1 MRRKFELV
9 VMVIGSVL
17 LLVGCSFKRSGALMT
32 KKTATKTAAKTET
45 VYYQNLTK
53 ADKAKVNF
61 KFKLDQDETKDN
73 YADPVYV
80 VSMKVTNR
88 SKKTIKFNRT
98 KFVFILNDD
107 KKLSKKRGVLKVK
120 AGQTESVDQLF
131 TTIPEQSTLGDGIIE
146 YLNKTNKLAYADFK
160 NGVAKSSNLKNK
172 KLIAANKS
180 VSGYSDEETAT
191 DSSTDSD
198 DDSSTTT
205 DEASSSET
213 STGTRGTADS
223 SSSSASSS
231 TGLTEDQAKAA
242 LTAAFPDG
250 GDFGGYSMDE
260 LKIDQG
266 STGGWTFVTPE
277 GLCWIVRADGT
288 VKAPGDPQ

>member
-1 MRRKFELV
+1 MKRKIELA
-9 VMVIGSVL
+9 VMVIGSVW
-17 LLVGCSFKRSGALMT
+17 LLVGCSFKHSGALMT
-32 KKTATKTAAKTET
+32 KKATTKTATKTET

-53 ADKAKVNF
+53 GDKAKVKF

-80 VSMKVTNR
+80 VSMKVTNG

-98 KFVFILNDD
+98 KFVFILDGD

-120 AGQTESVDQLF
+120 AGQTQSVDQLF
-131 TTIPEQSTLGDGIIE
+131 TTIPEQSTLGSGIIE
-146 YLNKTNKLAYADFK
+146 YLNKANKLAYADFK

-180 VSGYSDEETAT
+180 VSGYSDEETTT
-191 DSSTDSD
+191 DSSTDAD
-198 DDSSTTT
+198 DDASTTT
-205 DEASSSET
+205 DEASNSET
-213 STGTRGTADS
+213 STGTRGTAA

-242 LTAAFPDG
+242 LIAAFPAG

-266 STGGWTFVTPE
+266 STGGWTFVTPD